1 MPKNDLTTR
10 SAAFGL
16 RQSPASL
23 DEAARTVDFVLAT
36 ESRVRVWDWERGNI
50 DEILLMSGCTF
61 PEQVPLL
68 DAHSRFSV
76 EDQLGSLR
84 DLRVEGESLLATA
97 HFSSAAE
104 EAFRKVA
111 EGHLTDISVGY
122 SVDESYWIPEGET
135 GLVGESGRSFAG
147 PLRVVSKW
155 TVREG
160 SLTPIGADDAAKA
173 RSQHCNPEAT
183 MPNTPPSRTTSETGV
198 VPPVQENRAVSEPLP
213 ATAPAR
219 REAADPAPDDA
230 ARAADI
236 LALAMRHGV
245 AELAEPAIREHV
257 SLDAFRAQVLDAL
270 SARTSGSAP
279 GFRVS
284 MGQDEGEKFRA
295 AATDALVLRTS
306 FGRVLKK
313 PAPGAEELRG
323 FTLTELARDCLR
335 RAGQATRGDMD
346 MVGRAF
352 TSSDFPNILADAAHR
367 AVLAGAEEAQETY
380 SLWTGEATAADFREH
395 TGATLE
401 SFSTLDRVGEDGEYT
416 HGALADR
423 GAVYSVATYGK
434 LFSISRQAVIN
445 NDLNQFTE
453 IPRKMG
459 QAAERT
465 VGDLVHGLL
474 TSAANLRDGKPL
486 FHADRKNLLTAAA
499 ISAASF
505 GKAVTAMGTQKDGA
519 GKTLALRP
527 SFLIIPVALQ
537 MDAYQLLNA
546 TVIGTQAEPNRPNP
560 WTNYCTPIIEP
571 RLDGTG
577 ALPWFLAGMRGSFL
591 SVAWLG
597 GNKTP
602 RVEQRQGWTID
613 GTEFKVSIDA
623 GAFINDPR
631 AGTKNP
637 GVAPA

>member
-1 MPKNDLTTR
+1 MELVTP
-10 SAAFGL
+10 
-16 RQSPASL
+16 
-23 DEAARTVDFVLAT
+23 
-36 ESRVRVWDWERGNI
+36 
-50 DEILLMSGCTF
+50 
-61 PEQVPLL
+61 
-68 DAHSRFSV
+68 
-76 EDQLGSLR
+76 
-84 DLRVEGESLLATA
+84 
-97 HFSSAAE
+97 SS
-104 EAFRKVA
+104 
-111 EGHLTDISVGY
+111 
-122 SVDESYWIPEGET
+122 
-135 GLVGESGRSFAG
+135 
-147 PLRVVSKW
+147 
-155 TVREG
+155 
-160 SLTPIGADDAAKA
+160 
-173 RSQHCNPEAT
+173 
-183 MPNTPPSRTTSETGV
+183 
-198 VPPVQENRAVSEPLP
+198 
-213 ATAPAR
+213 
-219 REAADPAPDDA
+219 
-230 ARAADI
+230 
-236 LALAMRHGV
+236 
-245 AELAEPAIREHV
+245 
-257 SLDAFRAQVLDAL
+257 
-270 SARTSGSAP
+270 
-279 GFRVS
+279 
-284 MGQDEGEKFRA
+284 
-295 AATDALVLRTS
+295 
-306 FGRVLKK
+306 
-313 PAPGAEELRG
+313 
-323 FTLTELARDCLR
+323 
-335 RAGQATRGDMD
+335 
-346 MVGRAF
+346 
-352 TSSDFPNILADAAHR
+352 LADAAHR

-401 SFSTLDRVGEDGEYT
+401 SFSTLDRVNEDGEYT
-416 HGALADR
+416 HGAISDR
-423 GAVYSVATYGK
+423 GAVFSVATYGK

-465 VGDLVHGLL
+465 VADLVHGLL
-474 TSAANLRDGKPL
+474 TSTANLKDGKPL

-505 GKAVTAMGTQKDGA
+505 GKAVTAMGTQKDSA

-537 MDAYQLLNA
+537 MEAYQLLNA

-560 WTNYCTPIIEP
+560 WTNYCTPVIEP

-577 ALPWFLAGMRGSFL
+577 ALPWFLAGMRGTFL